1 MIHIYQSCMNDMIA
15 HAEDGFPHEVVGIL
29 AGNRDKNEVQVVVIL
44 INERAETHNRY
55 KVSALR
61 LMKAER
67 ELENQGL
74 EIVGYYHSHPNHPAQ
89 YSDYDRDH
97 ALPNMS
103 YVILSIQDGSFQ
115 NILSWRLLDDR
126 TAMSAEPITI
136 VHGEKQ

>member
-1 MIHIYQSCMNDMIA
+1 MIYIHSSCLSDMKA
-15 HAEDGFPHEVVGIL
+15 HAETGFPHEVVGIL
-29 AGNRDKNEVQVVVIL
+29 AGSRDKNEVQEVNLL

-67 ELENQGL
+67 ELEHRGL

-103 YVILSIQDGSFQ
+103 YVILSIQDGVFQ

-126 TAMSAEPITI
+126 TAMNAESITI
-136 VHGEKQ
+136 LTGEK

>member
-1 MIHIYQSCMNDMIA
+1 MIYIQSSCMDEMKK
-15 HAEDGFPHEVVGIL
+15 HAQEGFPHEVVGIL
-29 AGNRDKNEVQVVVIL
+29 AGNREKNEVSSVTLLV
-44 INERAETHNRY
+44 NERAETHNRY

-67 ELENQGL
+67 ALESRGL

-89 YSDYDRDH
+89 YSDYDREH

-103 YVILSIQDGSFQ
+103 YVIVSVQEGIFQDV
-115 NILSWRLLDDR
+115 LSWRLLDNR

-136 VHGEKQ
+136 FTGEKS

>member
-1 MIHIYQSCMNDMIA
+1 MIRIYQSCLNDMKA
-15 HAEDGFPHEVVGIL
+15 HAQEGFPHEVVGIL
-29 AGNRDKNEVQVVVIL
+29 AGNREKNEVQEVTLL

-61 LMKAER
+61 LMRAEQA
-67 ELENQGL
+67 LERRGL
-74 EIVGYYHSHPNHPAQ
+74 EIVGYYHSHPNHTAQ
-89 YSDYDRDH
+89 YSEYDRDH

-103 YVILSIQDGSFQ
+103 YVILSIQDGHFQ

-126 TAMSAEPITI
+126 TAMNAESITI